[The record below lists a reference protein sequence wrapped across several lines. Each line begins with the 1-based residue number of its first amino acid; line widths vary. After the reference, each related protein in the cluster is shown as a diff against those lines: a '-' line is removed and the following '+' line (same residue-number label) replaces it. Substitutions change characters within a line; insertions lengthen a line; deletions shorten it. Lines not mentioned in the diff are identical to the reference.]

1 MAPGPAAGR
10 ANQGKH
16 GQNRGGASN
25 EVSIPQLKEWF
36 QQLTP
41 NERVLCVTTI
51 DANVTSSVNNMYKQ
65 LKTVHQDADRG
76 KFRLKTSTQSYT
88 MQVTDLSQK

>member
-1 MAPGPAAGR
+1 M
-10 ANQGKH
+10 
-16 GQNRGGASN
+16 
-25 EVSIPQLKEWF
+25 
-36 QQLTP
+36 
-41 NERVLCVTTI
+41 TTI